1 MALSPAFLPAFS
13 LLHGAASFNS
23 FAVFVYEWSMHIDA
37 SLRTELVH
45 FIATLRERLQRYS
58 PMLQFL
64 IGVLANGIIVVVNGT
79 ELTKQRKMIPLA
91 LLLSCLGISRIC
103 LQSVIYINRA
113 NVSLIE
119 VPLLVENFVIFMFVN
134 ELGLW
139 FASWL
144 CVFYCA
150 RIAPV
155 AHPLFFWLKMRIS
168 KLVPWLILR
177 SLLYA
182 SIPSIFYNKYT
193 WVLSQQLLLGFFSSN
208 ATTQIKETS
217 ALQIVFLVRLL
228 SPLFISLASALLL
241 MFSLGR
247 HTWQMR
253 NAAMGT
259 RVPSTAVH
267 IFKLRSLMFLFCI
280 WAFGSYPSGHSMILI
295 LGNPKLKQ
303 NARKLLLHGKCCQ
316 IKYWLCLRCDV
327 DIWLH
332 ICDIW
337 IYFIILAGGQELG
350 STPANHSGFVLLHTQ
365 ISQLWSEG
373 CFSEDTFKSL
383 DSPEPP

>member
-1 MALSPAFLPAFS
+1 MLEFYLIIHFL
-13 LLHGAASFNS
+13 
-23 FAVFVYEWSMHIDA
+23 FAV
-37 SLRTELVH
+37 
-45 FIATLRERLQRYS
+45 
-58 PMLQFL
+58 LQFL

-79 ELTKQRKMIPLA
+79 ELIKQRKMIPLA

-103 LQSVIYINRA
+103 LQSVIFYINLA
-113 NVSLIE
+113 IVSLIE

-144 CVFYCA
+144 GVFYCA

-168 KLVPWLILR
+168 KLVPWLILG

-208 ATTQIKETS
+208 ATTQIKETT

-228 SPLFISLASALLL
+228 LSLFIFLASALLL
-241 MFSLGR
+241 IFSLGR

-259 RVPSTAVH
+259 RVPSTGVH
-267 IFKLRSLMFLFCI
+267 VRSLLSVLSFLVLCLSHYMTAALLSSQIFKLRSLMFLFCI
-280 WAFGSYPSGHSMILI
+280 WVFGSYPSGHSTILI

-316 IKYWLCLRCDV
+316 
-327 DIWLH
+327 
-332 ICDIW
+332 
-337 IYFIILAGGQELG
+337 
-350 STPANHSGFVLLHTQ
+350 
-365 ISQLWSEG
+365 
-373 CFSEDTFKSL
+373 
-383 DSPEPP
+383 